1 MATSVI
7 IYDCTATEIE
17 DGGIDQDANYI
28 TKAIVDENT
37 MTVTV
42 KALPTA
48 TDKTAAVISSMR
60 AAGYTDI
67 SVSSGSVTGYKD
79 SVQYTF
85 TIAMKNAYQVTFDI
99 GATAA
104 SYGNTI
110 VGNKTVYMAAGDS
123 VIVTISGGGW
133 MGVTPTITGTNLRI
147 DKDGDKTVKVT
158 ANAGFNAAVASAE
171 IDF

>member
-37 MTVTV
+37 MKVTV

-85 TIAMKNAYQVTFDI
+85 TIATKNAYQVTFDI
-99 GATAA
+99 GTTAA

-110 VGNKTVYMAAGDS
+110 VGNKTVYMAEGDS

-133 MGVTPTITGTNLRI
+133 MGVTPTITGTNLSI

-158 ANAGFNAAVASAE
+158 AKAGFNAAVASAV